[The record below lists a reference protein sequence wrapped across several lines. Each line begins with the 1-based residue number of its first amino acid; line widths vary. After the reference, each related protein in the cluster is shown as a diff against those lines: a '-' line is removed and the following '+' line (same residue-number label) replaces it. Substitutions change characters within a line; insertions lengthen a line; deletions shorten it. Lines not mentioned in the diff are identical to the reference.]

1 MHQGAP
7 ECSTQGAL
15 DIQLGR
21 LYVIMG
27 KSTVADGCVGN
38 GDLLACIIHG
48 VYSSRSVYKKAA
60 KKNSRLPQATSASG
74 GFIKKESD

>member
-1 MHQGAP
+1 
-7 ECSTQGAL
+7 
-15 DIQLGR
+15 
-21 LYVIMG
+21 MG